1 MDSTPGFRPLYRQ
14 VYDYL
19 VARIANGT
27 WKAGESLP
35 SEQALATEL
44 GVSQGT
50 VRKSLDVLAVEKLI
64 ERHQGK
70 GTFVAEHTQERAL
83 FRFFRLARPE
93 GERVTPDCG
102 AEKVRR
108 RPATRREIEKL
119 ELPRNGDVVQIIRTR
134 LIDGKPAVFE
144 TIIVPELVFPDI
156 EKYAPLPNA
165 LYSLYQTVYG
175 MNIVQTVE
183 QVRAD
188 LARKDDAKRLQ
199 LAEGAPILH
208 IDRVAIGLDG
218 RKVEWR
224 VSRCNTTDLV
234 YGVTIR

>member
-1 MDSTPGFRPLYRQ
+1 MDGTPGFRPLYRQ

-19 VARIANGT
+19 VARIVNGT
-27 WKAGESLP
+27 WKAGEALP
-35 SEQALATEL
+35 SEQALAAEL

-50 VRKSLDVLAVEKLI
+50 VRKSLDVLALEKLI
-64 ERHQGK
+64 ERRQGK

-93 GERVTPDCG
+93 GERVTPACG

-119 ELPRNGDVVQIIRTR
+119 ELPVNSDIVQISRTR
-134 LIDGKPAVFE
+134 LIDGKPAVLE
-144 TIIVPELVFPDI
+144 TISVPELVFPDI

-175 MNIVQTVE
+175 VNIVHAVE

-199 LAEGAPILH
+199 LAAGAPILH

-224 VSRCNTTDLV
+224 VSRCNTTDLI